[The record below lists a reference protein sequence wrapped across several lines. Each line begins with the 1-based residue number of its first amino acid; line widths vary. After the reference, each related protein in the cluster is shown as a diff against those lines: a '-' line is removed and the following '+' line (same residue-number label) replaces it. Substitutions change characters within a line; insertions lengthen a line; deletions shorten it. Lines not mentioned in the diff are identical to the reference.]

1 MHVMDCISYLIMS
14 DVRREYVQ
22 HPPSSLSKNQS
33 CMEVHENST
42 LRSGPFA
49 LEDLDIGVLGEK
61 ISCMMVMVVEDII
74 NEAYVPNN
82 K

>member
-1 MHVMDCISYLIMS
+1 
-14 DVRREYVQ
+14 
-22 HPPSSLSKNQS
+22 
-33 CMEVHENST
+33 MEAHENST
-42 LRSGPFA
+42 LRSCRFA